1 MLLDVLKEESS
12 TGQTGDDLTRTL
24 NDISQQHNTVGGTA
38 KPKATI
44 IAAAAA
50 VTTSP
55 VANALNPHERKFSF
69 SGERKFSFGERRN
82 SFNFRFNAKT
92 DKDKFNSK
100 ERRNSRYFVR
110 SADKETIQCR
120 VNSLRRAVNTVME
133 HSGLY
138 DQKSRRGSR
147 KYSITNLNIPESI
160 SAKSDAQL
168 TPPLIIEPSGAYD
181 EDGAS
186 ITNLSPLPEQRRT
199 SMDEYF
205 FSSLNLPVPKQ
216 FADASSR
223 RSSGIA
229 EPIKEEEGNGHSQ
242 SDDVRMVGGGNE
254 HNYDVGYLYG
264 SDDKNCE
271 SAVPHEVYERNLLRA
286 TMQQQQQQQL
296 ASVQVDREPSPK
308 SDDGTK
314 SSPYTLQVPTITM
327 SDVDMMERNLLNV
340 ENVYTSENMT
350 IIDTDN
356 AVSHSNH
363 SMQTFSTLTSV
374 RQAFY

>member
-12 TGQTGDDLTRTL
+12 TGPTNDDLTRTL
-24 NDISQQHNTVGGTA
+24 NDISQQNNSFGSIA
-38 KPKATI
+38 KTKAAI
-44 IAAAAA
+44 ITAAAATI
-50 VTTSP
+50 TTSP
-55 VANALNPHERKFSF
+55 AANALNPSERKFSF
-69 SGERKFSFGERRN
+69 GGERKFSFGERRN

-110 SADKETIQCR
+110 SGDKETIQCR

-147 KYSITNLNIPESI
+147 KYSITNLNIPENI

-168 TPPLIIEPSGAYD
+168 TPPLIIEPTGVFNDA
-181 EDGAS
+181 EAGDGAS

-199 SMDEYF
+199 SMDEFF
-205 FSSLNLPVPKQ
+205 FSSVNLPVPRQ
-216 FADASSR
+216 FADTSSR

-229 EPIKEEEGNGHSQ
+229 EPIKEEESNGYSQ
-242 SDDVRMVGGGNE
+242 SDEVKVVAYGSE
-254 HNYDVGYLYG
+254 HNYNIGYLCA
-264 SDDKNCE
+264 SDDDNCE
-271 SAVPHEVYERNLLRA
+271 SAVPIEVYERKMLRA
-286 TMQQQQQQQL
+286 TMQQQQMAAIDKEL
-296 ASVQVDREPSPK
+296 SPK
-308 SDDGTK
+308 SDDGSK
-314 SSPYTLQVPTITM
+314 SSPCTLQVPMITM
-327 SDVDMMERNLLNV
+327 SDVDMMERNLLNEND

-356 AVSHSNH
+356 AVSSE
-363 SMQTFSTLTSV
+363 
-374 RQAFY
+374 